1 MDCKKVR
8 GKLAAYCDGALSRD
22 EGQQV
27 RLHLETCRNCVS
39 LSEQFTR
46 LRATL
51 RALPALSPPAQ
62 LTAALDLL
70 ASEESA
76 RKLSGGNWHWLLG
89 GRMPRARFWLSEM
102 VRPIAV
108 PMAGGLVSALVL
120 FAVLAPSFAPHTNPR
135 VADVPTTLSTSA
147 LFLGMGPFGF
157 SGDMVVTLDVTV
169 DGAGRLVDYSAV
181 DGQAWANDPGMRR
194 SVENALLFTHFSPG
208 TRFGRP
214 ALAKVR
220 ITLSRTQIDIRG

>member
-1 MDCKKVR
+1 MDCKIVR
-8 GKLAAYCDGALSRD
+8 GRLAAYCDGALSCD

-27 RLHLETCRNCVS
+27 RLHLETCGNCVS

-51 RALPALSPPAQ
+51 RALPVLSPPAQ

-70 ASEESA
+70 ASQESA

-108 PMAGGLVSALVL
+108 PMAGGLISALVL
-120 FAVLAPSFAPHTNPR
+120 FAVLAPSFAPHANPR
-135 VADVPTTLSTSA
+135 VADVPTTLSTGA

-157 SGDMVVTLDVTV
+157 SGNMVTLDVVV
-169 DGAGRLVDYSAV
+169 DSAGRLVDYSAV
-181 DGQAWANDPGMRR
+181 DGQAWANDPGVRH

-208 TRFGRP
+208 TRFGKP
-214 ALAKVR
+214 VLTKLR
-220 ITLSRTQIDIRG
+220 ITLTRSQIDVRG